1 MAGFNPIME
10 VQDDG
15 LYLPKAVGPWAEKK
29 YNLMGGYAAIFNNG
43 IKNKFSNRVY
53 IDLFAGAGY
62 APIKGKNKIVKSSAL
77 IALSLPQPFTHYI
90 FCEMDQDR
98 IHALKKRVKREYPT
112 KFSSSYFLEGDSNE
126 NIEEVVQIVNSF
138 QGSTISFAFVD
149 PFSLNLHF
157 STVEKLSRV
166 GKVDFLI
173 LLALQMDANRN
184 FIYYS
189 EADNK
194 KVDLFI
200 GKDNWREPFKNMEV
214 SRNDFISY
222 LAKVYDENMH
232 RLGYKVKNEGL
243 KPKVDAEQYNLALY
257 YLAFYSKHE
266 LGNKFFKEIQKYHI
280 PQQQLF

>member
-1 MAGFNPIME
+1 
-10 VQDDG
+10 
-15 LYLPKAVGPWAEKK
+15 
-29 YNLMGGYAAIFNNG
+29 
-43 IKNKFSNRVY
+43 
-53 IDLFAGAGY
+53 
-62 APIKGKNKIVKSSAL
+62 
-77 IALSLPQPFTHYI
+77 
-90 FCEMDQDR
+90 
-98 IHALKKRVKREYPT
+98 
-112 KFSSSYFLEGDSNE
+112 
-126 NIEEVVQIVNSF
+126 
-138 QGSTISFAFVD
+138 
-149 PFSLNLHF
+149 
-157 STVEKLSRV
+157 V

-189 EADNK
+189 EEDNK

-200 GKDNWREPFKNMEV
+200 GKNNWREPFMNMEV

-222 LAKVYDENMH
+222 LSNMYDENMN

-243 KPKVDAEQYNLALY
+243 KPKVDAEEYNLALY

>member
-1 MAGFNPIME
+1 M
-10 VQDDG
+10 
-15 LYLPKAVGPWAEKK
+15 
-29 YNLMGGYAAIFNNG
+29 
-43 IKNKFSNRVY
+43 
-53 IDLFAGAGY
+53 
-62 APIKGKNKIVKSSAL
+62 
-77 IALSLPQPFTHYI
+77 
-90 FCEMDQDR
+90 
-98 IHALKKRVKREYPT
+98 
-112 KFSSSYFLEGDSNE
+112 
-126 NIEEVVQIVNSF
+126 
-138 QGSTISFAFVD
+138 D

-157 STVEKLSRV
+157 STIEKLSRL

-189 EADNK
+189 EEENK

-200 GKDNWREPFKNMEV
+200 GKDNWREPFKNMEIN
-214 SRNDFISY
+214 RNDFISY
-222 LAKVYDENMH
+222 LAKVYDENMD

-243 KPKVDAEQYNLALY
+243 KPKVDAEEYNLALY